1 MVGAERGGPAQ
12 GLGGAVEVSLGP
24 QRLAEID
31 VGLGPLRVEFY
42 RAPIGCERGVKTAG
56 GLEHVAEVVVR
67 AGVSGV
73 EGDRS
78 MQEGRR
84 FIHSIEPEGDK
95 CCGFQRLSV
104 VGPGGQNRAVKLS
117 CLPEPSGPRIERGA
131 PHRLADARRR
141 KPPALVA
148 ARSAIAC
155 RHPVTPPCAKRNG
168 GDATM
173 FDAALSRRPSDD
185 TPPDR
190 AGGATRSARAFGS
203 ASAAQSPR
211 SATAGTR
218 YRQGLRRHQSRPRP
232 PLARPRNG

>member
-12 GLGGAVEVSLGP
+12 GLGSAVQIPLCP

-31 VGLGPLRVEFY
+31 VGLGPLRVEFDS
-42 RAPIGCERGVKTAG
+42 APIGCERGVETAG
-56 GLEHVAEVVVR
+56 GLEHVAEVVLR

-84 FIHSIEPEGDK
+84 LIHGIEPEGDES
-95 CCGFQRLSV
+95 CGLQCIPM
-104 VGPGGQNRAVKLS
+104 VGPGGQNRAVKRP
-117 CLPEPSGPRIERGA
+117 CLCEPSGPRIERGA
-131 PHRLADARRR
+131 AHRLADARRR
-141 KPPALVA
+141 KPRALVA

-155 RHPVTPPCAKRNG
+155 RHPVTPPCAKRDG

-173 FDAALSRRPSDD
+173 FDAALSRPPSND

-203 ASAAQSPR
+203 ASEAHSPR

-218 YRQGLRRHQSRPRP
+218 YRQGLRRHQSLPRP
-232 PLARPRNG
+232 L